1 MPGTN
6 NGGGSCS
13 TFALHFR
20 ALPLFLKSNGCSN
33 RIHTPRDAE
42 VCQLGDDFRAQQGK
56 QDVGRHDD
64 QMHQVGQVQREETVG
79 DSAQYVQALH
89 SREGG

>member
-1 MPGTN
+1 MCRCCTAER
-6 NGGGSCS
+6 GGEG
-13 TFALHFR
+13 R
-20 ALPLFLKSNGCSN
+20 AERRR
-33 RIHTPRDAE
+33 RIHNPRDAE

-64 QMHQVGQVQREETVG
+64 QMHQVGQVQRDETVG
-79 DSAQYVQALH
+79 DSAQDVQVLH